1 VESQILN
8 GLSDPESIYQM
19 LIKSSG
25 KLVLIDKL
33 LPKLISGGHK
43 VLIFSQM
50 VRVLDIL
57 EDYLNFRKYTYERI
71 DGGVRG
77 NDRQAAIDRFCKK
90 GSDRNV
96 FLLCT
101 RAGGVGINLTA
112 ADTVIIFDSDWNPQN
127 DIQAQARCH
136 RIGQTQMVKVYRCVS
151 RSSPLH
157 TTSSLLASQ
166 SVLTLPSPSPQRLIT
181 RGTYERHMFERA
193 SLKLGLDQA
202 VLGKMAE
209 SRGTNFGPLHAIA
222 KRCGAGALCEEPTT
236 QIDRS
241 ITQHTEDEKAGGE
254 EKKLDKKE
262 IDALLKYGAYDVF
275 REGQDE
281 GEQYYEEDIDKILE
295 RSSFTL
301 KPESQGMNSDLSPP
315 CIGFALPCT
324 RARLLKQAVK
334 SFTQEASPVARCLR
348 SPRPASAPPR
358 RRPTWTST
366 IPTFGRRS
374 CPRSQSPHHHC
385 SSFLRVRARMRLS
398 SFSYGGENR
407 PHKTCPTPASRLD
420 PACAGR

>member
-1 VESQILN
+1 MESQILN

-57 EDYLNFRKYTYERI
+57 EDYLNFRKFVYERI

-151 RSSPLH
+151 
-157 TTSSLLASQ
+157 SL
-166 SVLTLPSPSPQRLIT
+166 
-181 RGTYERHMFERA
+181 
-193 SLKLGLDQA
+193 
-202 VLGKMAE
+202 
-209 SRGTNFGPLHAIA
+209 
-222 KRCGAGALCEEPTT
+222 
-236 QIDRS
+236 
-241 ITQHTEDEKAGGE
+241 
-254 EKKLDKKE
+254 
-262 IDALLKYGAYDVF
+262 
-275 REGQDE
+275 
-281 GEQYYEEDIDKILE
+281 
-295 RSSFTL
+295 
-301 KPESQGMNSDLSPP
+301 
-315 CIGFALPCT
+315 
-324 RARLLKQAVK
+324 
-334 SFTQEASPVARCLR
+334 
-348 SPRPASAPPR
+348 
-358 RRPTWTST
+358 
-366 IPTFGRRS
+366 
-374 CPRSQSPHHHC
+374 SQSPPPLFFIWLTFR
-385 SSFLRVRARMRLS
+385 SSS
-398 SFSYGGENR
+398 
-407 PHKTCPTPASRLD
+407 
-420 PACAGR
+420 AG